1 MTDAMSLLGTKR
13 TSRLRR
19 SMSALW
25 GKAEMKWKL
34 RPVFDP
40 QRTLAACATNY
51 ARRRFLTRAHQKVR
65 RSKPPADRC
74 QRPNCGRGDQ
84 LWQDWTRTSG
94 TVIEGYG
101 SHVGNWIINSRRARI
116 PAMLGLRIHHRRRH
130 SALTCIEMIQLQVL
144 DKLFRISLLTR
155 QTSLL

>member
-1 MTDAMSLLGTKR
+1 MPTALRNVRSQGQSGKHLLSLSFSG
-13 TSRLRR
+13 
-19 SMSALW
+19 
-25 GKAEMKWKL
+25 
-34 RPVFDP
+34 FDP

-84 LWQDWTRTSG
+84 LWQDWTRASV

-101 SHVGNWIINSRRARI
+101 NHVGNWLINRRRARI
-116 PAMLGLRIHHRRRH
+116 SAMLGLRIHHRRRH

-155 QTSLL
+155 QTLRL

>member
-1 MTDAMSLLGTKR
+1 VHSLVLALFRHAERAWRCPLTGAKQ
-13 TSRLRR
+13 TSRR
-19 SMSALW
+19 
-25 GKAEMKWKL
+25 KAATS
-34 RPVFDP
+34 VFDP

-84 LWQDWTRTSG
+84 LWQDWTRASV

-101 SHVGNWIINSRRARI
+101 NHVGNWLINRRRARI
-116 PAMLGLRIHHRRRH
+116 SAMLGLRIHHRRRH

-144 DKLFRISLLTR
+144 DKLFRLSLLTR
-155 QTSLL
+155 QTSRL

>member
-13 TSRLRR
+13 TSRSRR

-25 GKAEMKWKL
+25 GKAEMTWKL

-40 QRTLAACATNY
+40 QRTLAGCATNY
-51 ARRRFLTRAHQKVR
+51 ARSRFLTRAHQKVR

-101 SHVGNWIINSRRARI
+101 DHVGNWIINSR
-116 PAMLGLRIHHRRRH
+116 
-130 SALTCIEMIQLQVL
+130 ALASPPCLASGYT
-144 DKLFRISLLTR
+144 
-155 QTSLL
+155 